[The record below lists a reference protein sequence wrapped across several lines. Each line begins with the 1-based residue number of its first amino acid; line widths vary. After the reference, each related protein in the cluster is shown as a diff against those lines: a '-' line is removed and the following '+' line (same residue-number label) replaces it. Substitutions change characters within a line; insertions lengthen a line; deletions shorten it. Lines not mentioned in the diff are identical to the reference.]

1 MKGKMK
7 KVKSIKDLQQL
18 MEALG
23 AEKEAGDGWASWTI
37 VAGPGRLTHTD
48 LSKLQAPSSK
58 QQAASSPQLESRIK
72 KC

>member
-18 MEALG
+18 MESLG
-23 AEKEAGDGWASWTI
+23 AEKEAGDGFTSWTLEC
-37 VAGPGRLTHTD
+37 GP
-48 LSKLQAPSSK
+48 KLQATSHK
-58 QQAASSPQLESRIK
+58 RQATSSPQLESRIK

>member
-1 MKGKMK
+1 
-7 KVKSIKDLQQL
+7 

-58 QQAASSPQLESRIK
+58 LQATSSPQLESRIK

>member
-1 MKGKMK
+1 MK

-48 LSKLQAPSSK
+48 LSKLQATSSK

-72 KC
+72 K

>member
-1 MKGKMK
+1 MK

-23 AEKEAGDGWASWTI
+23 AEKAGDGWASWTI

-58 QQAASSPQLESRIK
+58 LQATSRKPQARHN
-72 KC
+72 